1 MVVRDLINQC
11 LGEDIIADVMAI
23 CGVDENERD
32 SVFHAYSKLLDKLKE
47 ISPKDTG
54 RSLLAYSLSKEGTDK
69 LLVMVGTKEQA
80 KACPVRC
87 DLSGITDEERKK
99 LLNIGSELKSD
110 NGIKLMHWNE
120 VMGIDLNEDNVS
132 AVGAE
137 KVAAAVIYEMT
148 TYGLTEE
155 EVSKERQEMQENE
168 DAMASAAET
177 N

>member
-11 LGEDIIADVMAI
+11 LGEDIITDVMAI

-80 KACPVRC
+80 KTCPAQC
-87 DLSGITDEERKK
+87 DLSGITDEEREK
-99 LLNIGSELKSD
+99 LLNIGSEFKSD

-120 VMGIDLNEDNVS
+120 VMGIEINEDNVS
-132 AVGAE
+132 DVGAE
-137 KVAAAVIYEMT
+137 KVAAAVIYEIT

-155 EVSKERQEMQENE
+155 EISKERQEMQEK
-168 DAMASAAET
+168 
-177 N
+177 